1 MCLRRPC
8 CGKLFACLDQ
18 ESIELPMVHKRTL
31 KRRNLFLAVLLSGI
45 LAARPQTPASG
56 AASGSD
62 VISFLNKTLSWY
74 HHMSIQQELVRDPAD
89 LIFLNDNRPAA
100 DQIVRLSFDFA
111 RARAKAI
118 PTQATATAPS
128 DLASASTQYQS
139 LAEAAARA
147 DQRVQ
152 EIQQELDGMR
162 KKLPS
167 AYGKKRTTL
176 E

>member
-1 MCLRRPC
+1 QKGM
-8 CGKLFACLDQ
+8 
-18 ESIELPMVHKRTL
+18 EVPMLHQHTL
-31 KRRNLFLAVLLSGI
+31 KRRNLSLAVLLLGI
-45 LAARPQTPASG
+45 LAARPQTPARG

-74 HHMSIQQELVRDPAD
+74 HQVSTQQELVRDPAD
-89 LIFLNDNRPAA
+89 LIFLNDNRPVA

-139 LAEAAARA
+139 L
-147 DQRVQ
+147 
-152 EIQQELDGMR
+152 
-162 KKLPS
+162 
-167 AYGKKRTTL
+167 
-176 E
+176 